1 MLLNYKKKKLI
12 DSKNP
17 GKTTHKTA
25 GEAIYLTLKLM
36 VMHADRTRPPPF
48 DVFKLIEKVTEP
60 EAKQPWVID
69 LIKQRIADKKAE
81 YTMTEE
87 FHALIDQ
94 ALALKAVDEFDCE
107 SPTQKFIQRQD
118 FRAQADAQF
127 LSLF

>member
-1 MLLNYKKKKLI
+1 MLLTYKKKKLK
-12 DSKNP
+12 DTKNP
-17 GKTTHKTA
+17 GKTTRKTA

-36 VMHADRTRPPPF
+36 VMHADRTRSPPF
-48 DVFKLIEKVTEP
+48 DVIKLIEQVIEP
-60 EAKQPWVID
+60 EAKQPWVSD

-107 SPTQKFIQRQD
+107 SPTQKFN
-118 FRAQADAQF
+118 
-127 LSLF
+127 